1 MFGFKVL
8 LASVAAAI
16 AVVGVSANNSNLKQ
30 IEHVILFMQENRAF
44 DHYFGTMAG
53 VRGFNDPNVQIKS
66 NGKSIFEQP
75 VNSSAKPQPPK
86 GVDSLMYWY
95 LNQAGDE
102 YIKATDCVVGGTN
115 AWEQNQAAWNKGK
128 NDKWIAENTPYSIGY
143 FKRKELPVHFALAEE
158 FVVGDAYYESTISAS
173 DTNRAV
179 WVSGTINSPGSP
191 PGGEPLKQ
199 GGPVIDDH
207 RAPGCEKNSRGE
219 PMACLPAKWKTIP
232 EYLEEQDISWL
243 VYEDTDNGYHNFLEQ
258 FEQYEQ
264 ALISQGPL
272 AKRGIYRPGLHKF
285 FYDLKN
291 GSLPQVSY
299 IVPPIEISE
308 HPPNLVSDG
317 AWLQQAVANAL
328 MESDYWNKTALIVS
342 YDETGGFADHVM
354 APHAP
359 KGTPGEGMEDPY
371 DHHLGQAPT
380 GPGFRVPFYI
390 VSPWTRKGGVFT
402 EHAAHESQILFLE
415 KWSAAHGKN
424 WTSKEM
430 NPWRRKHM
438 SDLLNAFDF
447 GNQDTSVANVPK
459 VPAASKDPVTKLYNG
474 VPKCMKKY
482 KGMNQPPVPYGNQT
496 ELKHGYDVE
505 KGYKQIRGEL
515 TEGRYLTL
523 ETYSHALSHKGNKLG
538 SASSSHQKN
547 SDDEL
552 FVVHWLGHQPKDH
565 RFHIATSGGKNASY
579 VKDDLSLTSSKSQ
592 AGTFTF
598 DYKSSAKGF
607 TIKVGD
613 KYLSM
618 DEDGSVKTVKNGATT
633 FTLYSVTK

>member
-1 MFGFKVL
+1 MFSFKVL
-8 LASVAAAI
+8 LVSVAAAI
-16 AVVGVSANNSNLKQ
+16 AAVGVSANDSNLKQ

-53 VRGFNDPNVQIKS
+53 VRGFNDPNVQIKD

-75 VNSSAKPQPPK
+75 VNSSVKPKPPK

-95 LNQAGDE
+95 LNQAGEE
-102 YIKATDCVVGGTN
+102 YEKATDCVLGGTN
-115 AWEQNQAAWNKGK
+115 AWQQNQAAWNKGK
-128 NDKWIAENTPYSIGY
+128 NNKWAEFNTPYSIGY
-143 FKRKELPVHFALAEE
+143 FKRKELPVHFAIAEE
-158 FVVGDAYYESTISAS
+158 FLVGDAYYESIISAS

-191 PGGEPLKQ
+191 PGGDPKKQ
-199 GGPVIDDH
+199 GGPVVDDH
-207 RAPGCEKNSRGE
+207 RAAGCEKNSRGE
-219 PMACLPAKWKTIP
+219 PMACLPVKWKTIP

-243 VYEDTDNGYHNFLEQ
+243 VYEDMDNGYHNFLEQ
-258 FEQYEQ
+258 FEQYE
-264 ALISQGPL
+264 LDIIKQGPL
-272 AKRGIYRPGLHKF
+272 AKRGIYRPGIHKF

-317 AWLQQAVANAL
+317 AWFQQAVTNAL
-328 MESDYWNKTALIVS
+328 MESDYWNKTVMIVS

-359 KGTPGEGMEDPY
+359 KNTPGEWMEDPY
-371 DHHLGQAPT
+371 DHKLGQAPT

-430 NPWRRKHM
+430 NPWRREHL
-438 SDLLNAFDF
+438 SDLMNAFDF
-447 GNQDTSVANVPK
+447 GNQDNSVANVPK

-474 VPKCMKKY
+474 VAKCMKKY

-496 ELKHGYDVE
+496 ELKSGYDVE

-523 ETYSHALSHKGNKLG
+523 ETYSNALSHKDNKLS
-538 SASSSHQKN
+538 SAPSSKEKN

-565 RFHIATSGGKNASY
+565 RFHLATSAGKNASY
-579 VKDDLSLTSSKSQ
+579 VNSDLTLTSDKSQ
-592 AGTFTF
+592 AATFTF
-598 DYKSSAKGF
+598 DYKRSAKGF
-607 TIKVGD
+607 QIKVD
-613 KYLSM
+613 NEYLSM
-618 DEDGSVKTVKNGATT
+618 NQDGSVKTVQSGSET